1 MGYEEKK
8 ERRRRYL
15 EDGKDE
21 VSLNAFISP
30 VPRKG
35 CPVSW
40 GSLLAGQIGRP
51 KYRGSLRSGMA
62 WASRDRLEYTLYQC

>member
-15 EDGKDE
+15 EDGEDE

-40 GSLLAGQIGRP
+40 GSLLAGQSTGDHCAPPWPGLVEI
-51 KYRGSLRSGMA
+51 
-62 WASRDRLEYTLYQC
+62 D